1 MEEDSTSWKRILPL
15 SAFEAFRLP
24 WSMVL
29 PLLVFETFE
38 LPLGGTCILGQLYPP

>member
-29 PLLVFETFE
+29 PLSVFETFE
-38 LPLGGTCILGQLYPP
+38 LFEAFELPLGGHVY